1 MEETTFT
8 YHSRS
13 VGVIWTPLHTVFKYD
28 IFLEEPQ
35 TAGNRF
41 PSWKKVLDGY
51 WQIKAWNENILGYG
65 VRFYRPPDKRGD
77 YH

>member
-41 PSWKKVLDGY
+41 PSWKKVFYGY
-51 WQIKAWNENILGYG
+51 WQIKAWNDNILGYV